1 MKDQLLPV
9 VSTIPG
15 INLDELAAVDFD
27 GRIDTKY
34 IFPANRLVEFLNRI
48 KDHVVILELKGK
60 YLFDYKNM
68 YFDTEFHE
76 YFRQHH
82 AGYLNRVKVRAR
94 SYSEK
99 GPFVFEIKTKSNKS
113 LTIKERVSLDSFD
126 NIESELTQKFLK
138 EKLGYG
144 FENLP
149 NKTGIDYQRMTF
161 ANKEMTEKFTL
172 DINLT
177 GILGNEKHLFENL
190 AIAEVK
196 QPRFT
201 YNSIFVR
208 TLKEMQIA
216 PHSFS
221 KYCASVMQFQEQLKR
236 NRFKPIITKLKKI
249 KKQDGVIA

>member
-1 MKDQLLPV
+1 LREQLLPV

-15 INLDELAAVDFD
+15 INLEELAAVDFD

-34 IFPANRLVEFLNRI
+34 IFPAHRLVEFLNRI
-48 KDHVVILELKGK
+48 KEHVVILELKGK

-68 YFDTEFHE
+68 YFDTEHHE

-113 LTIKERVSLDSFD
+113 LTIKERISLESFD
-126 NIESELTQKFLK
+126 SIENEETNAFLM

-144 FENLP
+144 FEKLP
-149 NKTGIDYQRMTF
+149 CKTGIDYQRMTF
-161 ANKEMTEKFTL
+161 ANRDMTEKFTL

-177 GILGNEKHLFENL
+177 GILGNEKHLFQNL

-201 YNSIFVR
+201 YNSVFVR

-221 KYCASVMQFQEQLKR
+221 KYCASVMQFQENLKR
-236 NRFKPIITKLKKI
+236 NRFKPTLTKLKKI
-249 KKQDGVIA
+249 KKENGIIA